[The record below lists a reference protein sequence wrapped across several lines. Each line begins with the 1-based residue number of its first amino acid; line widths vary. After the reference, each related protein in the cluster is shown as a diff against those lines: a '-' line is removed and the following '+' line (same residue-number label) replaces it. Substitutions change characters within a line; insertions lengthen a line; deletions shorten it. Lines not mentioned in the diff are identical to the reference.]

1 MIDKI
6 KKTFFNRKFITFF
19 IIGFL
24 GYLMHQMIYLVY
36 LKSGLY
42 DDKYHLL
49 SNGFAFIIV
58 SIILYYANAKFTYKA
73 PTSKETAWKATI
85 VYIIKFILNEGA
97 SLGIMAILYSITDET
112 TTLFKVVNTILPMI
126 ITVILMILQFLAF
139 NKIFEK
145 IQNTSNKDEDEE
157 VTQDGE

>member
-24 GYLMHQMIYLVY
+24 GYLVHQMIYLVY

-42 DDKYHLL
+42 DDKYHLI

-58 SIILYYANAKFTYKA
+58 SIIIYYANAKYTYKA
-73 PTSKETAWKATI
+73 QTSKETAWKATI